1 MLQLITSI
9 QMWYATRRSDQRGAT
24 MVEYGL
30 IVALIAI
37 VVAVAATTLGTN
49 VHDLFNT
56 TASSVVKAPPAS

>member
-9 QMWYATRRSDQRGAT
+9 QMFLATRRNDQRGAT

-49 VHDLFNT
+49 ITDLFNT
-56 TASSVVKAPPAS
+56 TAAGVKAHAVS